1 MNSTLDVIQL
11 IPRSF
16 IHYRAKRAAKYM
28 NTTVIT
34 RIQIFPL
41 LSQMSRGL
49 FGEWLKVALAL
60 IYLAFIPAKVRS
72 PLNKN

>member
-1 MNSTLDVIQL
+1 MNSTLDAIQL
-11 IPRSF
+11 INRSF
-16 IHYRAKRAAKYM
+16 IHCRAKRAVKYM
-28 NTTVIT
+28 NTTVLT

-49 FGEWLKVALAL
+49 FGEWLEVAVAL
-60 IYLAFIPAKVRS
+60 IYLAFNPAKIRS